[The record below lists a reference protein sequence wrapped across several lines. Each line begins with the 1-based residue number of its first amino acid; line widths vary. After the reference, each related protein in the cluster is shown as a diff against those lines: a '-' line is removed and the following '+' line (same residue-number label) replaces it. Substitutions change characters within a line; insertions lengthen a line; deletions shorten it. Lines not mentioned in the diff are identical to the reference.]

1 MFKVLGRILKYA
13 KPYRFSFAVAIFSA
27 LIGVSLSLFVPVI
40 VGRGVDNIIGEGNVN
55 FSLLL
60 KICIS
65 LMGIILIS
73 TVFQWLTSL
82 ATNKLSYNTVK
93 DIRIEYFEKIGKVP
107 LKFIDGSSRGELIGR
122 AVNDIETVSDGLIQG
137 FTQLFSG
144 VVTIVGT
151 LVFMLTINVKIALI
165 VVILTPVSFLTA
177 AIITKLS
184 HDSFEKQSAWR
195 GKMSSFT
202 EEMVGVQ
209 KVVKAFSHEKAL
221 EKDFSEINLQM
232 KKSGIKS
239 IFFSSMTNPTT
250 RFVNGIIYAAVGLSG
265 ALSAIGAVSFLGVI
279 TAGQLSSFLLYSN
292 QYTKPFNEISGVIT
306 ELQNAV
312 ACAKR
317 VFDVIDEKAESSD
330 ENKIVL
336 KECDGTLNIE
346 NVSFSYTPEKKLIE
360 SFSLNVEAGQ
370 KIAIVGPTGCG
381 KTTIINLL
389 LRFYDINSGSIKLT
403 GVETTDLTRTSIH
416 SQFGMVLQD
425 TWLFKGT
432 VAENICYG
440 KPDAS
445 REEIIQAAKAVH
457 AHGFIKRLPKGYDTI
472 INEEGSGLS
481 QGQKQLISIARIM
494 LCDPPMLILDEA
506 TSSIDIRTEQRI
518 QRAFE
523 KIMKGK
529 TSFII
534 AHRLSTIKN
543 ADVILVMNN
552 GNVIEQGSHQQL
564 IRQKG
569 FYEKLYNS
577 QFATA

>member
-1 MFKVLGRILKYA
+1 MFKVLKRILKYA
-13 KPYRFSFAVAIFSA
+13 KPYTLSLITAIFSA
-27 LIGVSLSLFVPVI
+27 FVGVTLSLFVPVI

-55 FSLLL
+55 FSILV
-60 KICIS
+60 KIS
-65 LMGIILIS
+65 LSLIGIILVS
-73 TVFQWLTSL
+73 TIFQWLTSL
-82 ATNKLSYNTVK
+82 ATNKLSYSTIK
-93 DIRIEYFEKIGKVP
+93 DIRIDYFAKIGKVP
-107 LKFIDGSSRGELIGR
+107 LKFIDNSSRGELIGR

-144 VVTIVGT
+144 IVTIIGT
-151 LVFMLTINVKIALI
+151 LVFMLTINIKITLI
-165 VVILTPVSFLTA
+165 VVILTPISFLTA

-195 GKMSSFT
+195 GKMTGFT
-202 EEMVGVQ
+202 EEMIGGQ
-209 KVVKAFSHEKAL
+209 KVVKAFSHEEIL
-221 EKDFSEINLQM
+221 EKEFSEINLQM
-232 KKSGIKS
+232 KRSGIRS

-250 RFVNGIIYAAVGLSG
+250 RFVNGIIYAAVGFAG

-312 ACAKR
+312 ASARR
-317 VFDVIDEKAESSD
+317 VFAVIDEPSESSD
-330 ENKIVL
+330 ENKTVL
-336 KECDGTLNIE
+336 KECNGTLNIE
-346 NVSFSYTPEKKLIE
+346 NICFSYTPEKKLIE
-360 SFSLNVEAGQ
+360 NFSLDVKSGQ

-389 LRFYDINSGSIKLT
+389 LRFYDVNSGVIKLSGINT
-403 GVETTDLTRTSIH
+403 ADMTRSSLR

-425 TWLFKGT
+425 TWLFTGT
-432 VAENICYG
+432 VAENIAYG
-440 KPDAS
+440 KPQAT

-457 AHGFIKRLPKGYDTI
+457 AHSFIKRLPKGYDTV

-552 GNVIEQGSHQQL
+552 GNVIEQGNHQQL
-564 IRQKG
+564 IAQKG

>member
-1 MFKVLGRILKYA
+1 MFKILGRILKYTR
-13 KPYRFSFAVAIFSA
+13 PYKLSLVTAVFSA

-40 VGRGVDNIIGEGNVN
+40 VGRGVDNIVGRGNVN
-55 FSLLL
+55 FSMLI
-60 KICIS
+60 KICIV
-65 LMGIILIS
+65 LIAVILIS
-73 TVFQWLTSL
+73 TLFQWLTSL
-82 ATNKLSYNTVK
+82 ASNRLSYNTIR

-151 LVFMLTINVKIALI
+151 LGFMLAINVKIALI
-165 VVILTPVSFLTA
+165 VVILTPVSLFTA
-177 AIITKLS
+177 AIITKRS
-184 HDSFEKQSAWR
+184 HDSFEKQSYWR
-195 GKMSSFT
+195 GRMSSFT
-202 EEMVGVQ
+202 EEMIGGQ
-209 KVVKAFSHEKAL
+209 KIVKAFSHEDETQK
-221 EKDFSEINLQM
+221 EFSEINKHLQ
-232 KKSGIKS
+232 KSGVKS
-239 IFFSSMTNPTT
+239 IFYSSMTNPTT
-250 RFVNGIIYAAVGLSG
+250 RFVNGLIYAAVGLAG
-265 ALSAIGAVSFLGVI
+265 ALSAIGAIGFLGVI

-317 VFDVIDEKAESSD
+317 VFSVIDETPESSD
-330 ENKIVL
+330 ENKTIL
-336 KECDGTLNIE
+336 KECDGTLSIE
-346 NVSFSYTPEKKLIE
+346 NISFSYTPEKKLIE
-360 SFSLNVEAGQ
+360 NFSLEVKSGQ

-381 KTTIINLL
+381 KTTVINLL
-389 LRFYDINSGSIKLT
+389 LRFYDVNSGKIKLS
-403 GVETTDLTRTSIH
+403 GIDTTEITRSSLR

-425 TWLFKGT
+425 TWLFTGT
-432 VAENICYG
+432 VADNIAYG
-440 KPDAS
+440 KPDAT
-445 REEIIQAAKAVH
+445 REEIIAAAKAVH
-457 AHGFIKRLPKGYDTI
+457 AHGFIKRLPDGYDTI

-543 ADVILVMNN
+543 ADVILVMKD
-552 GNVIEQGSHQQL
+552 GNIIEQGNHQQL
-564 IRQKG
+564 IDRKG
-569 FYEKLYNS
+569 FYENLYKS
-577 QFATA
+577 QFESA